1 MAKGTS
7 HVAGY
12 HLLPLLGSPPGSSI
26 PAAEKAAHGPSW
38 SPGPCPGGW
47 GKGELKRGF
56 LPDYGSPVPSPP
68 SGSPLS
74 PQPHH
79 VATGSKWRF
88 PSLPPSPAGIGVLPS
103 TSPLPASLFRGWTSF
118 RGNLFTWRRWTLP
131 WDAHSQGGQLL
142 QRAEPGEGLPAGPGG
157 RRELAFGFKLRR
169 NLSLEWEKVGVPQ
182 DL

>member
-1 MAKGTS
+1 M
-7 HVAGY
+7 AGY
-12 HLLPLLGSPPGSSI
+12 HLPPLLGSPPGSSI
-26 PAAEKAAHGPSW
+26 PTAEKAAHGPSR

-88 PSLPPSPAGIGVLPS
+88 PSLPCWHRGSSQHITPPCLP
-103 TSPLPASLFRGWTSF
+103 
-118 RGNLFTWRRWTLP
+118 
-131 WDAHSQGGQLL
+131 L
-142 QRAEPGEGLPAGPGG
+142 QRMDFFP
-157 RRELAFGFKLRR
+157 RESIYL
-169 NLSLEWEKVGVPQ
+169 EKVDLALGCSQPKRATSAESRAGGGTASRPGRETGVG
-182 DL
+182 LWF